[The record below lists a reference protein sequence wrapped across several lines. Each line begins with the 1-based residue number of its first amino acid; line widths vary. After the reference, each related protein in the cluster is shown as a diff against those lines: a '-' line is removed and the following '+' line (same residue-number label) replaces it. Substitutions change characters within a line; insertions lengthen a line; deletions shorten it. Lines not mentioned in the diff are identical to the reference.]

1 MKKKKKMVLHILNER
16 ALPNFKLSIDTLTSS
31 KGEACKCQDRIKS
44 YAQKRFSFKNH
55 DKENNDYNTTNLA
68 ARPP

>member
-1 MKKKKKMVLHILNER
+1 
-16 ALPNFKLSIDTLTSS
+16 LSIDTLTSS